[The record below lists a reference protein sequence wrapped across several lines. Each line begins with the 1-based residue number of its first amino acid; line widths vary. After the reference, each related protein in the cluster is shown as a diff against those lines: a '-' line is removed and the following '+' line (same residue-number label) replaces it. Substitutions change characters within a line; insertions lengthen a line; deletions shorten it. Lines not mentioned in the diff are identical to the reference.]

1 MMNNRNNGFTLIELV
16 LVIIVLGIL
25 AVTALPR
32 FINIKDDA
40 LKSTVSATAGSFAS
54 AVQLAHAGWAVKM
67 QGQAIAL
74 YNLSSFG
81 KGDVDINR
89 YGWPT
94 GSKEDQG
101 SAGSDKPYQPGS
113 GNHISVNNDDDCEL
127 LFNDLLD
134 GDQTVTPIA
143 PNAVNIPE
151 GFDYLSTQVGSGH
164 QDEDEGNEKHFNCRY
179 ILRDSINRFQTNPDY
194 RNGLGFEYN
203 SVTGAVTRNFD

>member
-54 AVQLAHAGWAVKM
+54 AVQLAHAGWAVKVK
-67 QGQAIAL
+67 GESIGL

-81 KGDVDINR
+81 KGDLDINR
-89 YGWPT
+89 YGWPVGT
-94 GSKEDQG
+94 KEDYNQ
-101 SAGSDKPYQPGS
+101 APDTTFPPGS
-113 GNHISVNNDDDCEL
+113 NENQISVNNEDDCKL
-127 LFNDLLD
+127 LFTGLLD
-134 GDQTVTPIA
+134 TEQTVPDLDNTNTETDYSSERIIADDQTEIGGL
-143 PNAVNIPE
+143 E
-151 GFDYLSTQVGSGH
+151 H
-164 QDEDEGNEKHFNCRY
+164 HNCRY
-179 ILRDSINRFQTNPDY
+179 ILRDSIGRFPEHP
-194 RNGLGFEYN
+194 NGLGFEYN

>member
-54 AVQLAHAGWAVKM
+54 AVQLAHAGWAVKV

-81 KGDVDINR
+81 KGEVDINR
-89 YGWPT
+89 YGWPV
-94 GSKEDQG
+94 GSEEDYNKPV
-101 SAGSDKPYQPGS
+101 DTPYQPGS
-113 GNHISVNNDDDCEL
+113 GNHISVSNPSDCKL
-127 LFNDLLD
+127 LLTDLLD
-134 GDQTVTPIA
+134 GGQTAARIDPTDV
-143 PNAVNIPE
+143 VIPD
-151 GFDYLSTQVGSGH
+151 GVDYLSTIITTGYA
-164 QDEDEGNEKHFNCRY
+164 DEDEPNINHNNCRY
-179 ILRDSINRFQTNPDY
+179 ILRDSIGRFQTSSDY

>member
-54 AVQLAHAGWAVKM
+54 AVQLAHAGWAVKV

-89 YGWPT
+89 YGWPA
-94 GSKEDQG
+94 GSEEDQG
-101 SAGSDKPYQPGS
+101 RKGSDEPYKPGS
-113 GNHISVNNDDDCEL
+113 MHISVNNAEDCEL
-127 LFNDLLD
+127 LFTNLLD
-134 GDQTVTPIA
+134 SSQSVASTERPD
-143 PNAVNIPE
+143 AVQKQA
-151 GFDYLSTQVGSGH
+151 DYLTTMIGPSH
-164 QDEDEGNEKHFNCRY
+164 PDEDEGNEAHNNCSY
-179 ILRDSINRFQTNPDY
+179 ILRDSIGRFPDHP
-194 RNGLGFEYN
+194 NGLGFEYN

>member
-54 AVQLAHAGWAVKM
+54 AVQLAHAGWAVKV

-81 KGDVDINR
+81 KGEVDINR
-89 YGWPT
+89 YGWPV
-94 GSKEDQG
+94 GSEEDYNKPV
-101 SAGSDKPYQPGS
+101 DTPYQPGS
-113 GNHISVNNDDDCEL
+113 GNHISVSNQSDCQL
-127 LFNDLLD
+127 LFTYLLD
-134 GDQTVTPIA
+134 GGQTVA
-143 PNAVNIPE
+143 PADLSRGVIPE
-151 GFDYLSTQVGSGH
+151 GVDYLSIYIETKH
-164 QDEDEGNEKHFNCRY
+164 KDEDEPNQEHNNCRY
-179 ILRDSINRFQTNPDY
+179 ILRDSINRFQTNSDY
-194 RNGLGFEYN
+194 LNGLGFEYN

>member
-54 AVQLAHAGWAVKM
+54 AVQLAHAGWAVKV

-89 YGWPT
+89 YGWPA
-94 GSKEDQG
+94 GSEEDQG
-101 SAGSDKPYQPGS
+101 RKGSDEPYKPGS
-113 GNHISVNNDDDCEL
+113 MHISVNNHSDCRL
-127 LFNDLLD
+127 LFTDLVD
-134 GDQTVTPIA
+134 GSQSIASTDQDDA
-143 PNAVNIPE
+143 LQQKA
-151 GFDYLSTQVGSGH
+151 DYLSTIIGPSH
-164 QDEDEGNEKHFNCRY
+164 PDEDEGNEAHYNCRY
-179 ILRDSINRFQTNPDY
+179 ILRDSIGRFPAHP
-194 RNGLGFEYN
+194 NGLGFEYN

>member
-1 MMNNRNNGFTLIELV
+1 MNNRHNGFTLIELV

-54 AVQLAHAGWAVKM
+54 AVQLAHAGWAVKV

-89 YGWPT
+89 YGWPAGT
-94 GSKEDQG
+94 KED
-101 SAGSDKPYQPGS
+101 Y
-113 GNHISVNNDDDCEL
+113 
-127 LFNDLLD
+127 
-134 GDQTVTPIA
+134 
-143 PNAVNIPE
+143 
-151 GFDYLSTQVGSGH
+151 Y
-164 QDEDEGNEKHFNCRY
+164 
-179 ILRDSINRFQTNPDY
+179 
-194 RNGLGFEYN
+194 
-203 SVTGAVTRNFD
+203 